1 MPPDVALAA
10 TLVLH
15 DNTTSSKRASCG
27 LVKFCFSAARLAQQA
42 YLAGRL
48 EPVVLTNA
56 PSYAQA
62 LCQTEPRP
70 RMLLHDSRLESA
82 VAVYN
87 AARTRASAR
96 TGYSATIRLNAMA
109 GLSKLQVLALT
120 EYSAVLV
127 IDLDLDLFFPS
138 RGAPPKDDSTKSRAR
153 HAWTT
158 MLSAF
163 LASPMMLVGRA
174 DRHSPINSAA
184 LLFKPSKAIY
194 EMALETLERGRFDR
208 RTGWDHAGRP
218 SDVVALGGLPKKLA
232 RNMNSSAMLRVND
245 WSFVGAEGEQGLLVY
260 LYLVRLKAQTYAH
273 SGLLAPWADQWQTG
287 QNGQRKVWRPNHFF
301 YHFKPWHP
309 YARCATYF
317 EFLDHRALRL
327 DGSTYCARF
336 FREKQRCLPR
346 NGGGRLRPK
355 ACAACS
361 ASSTTMIDA
370 ESKAQLEWAC
380 GQRLLC
386 PSRNYT
392 KWSVF

>member
-1 MPPDVALAA
+1 MPPDIALAA
-10 TLVLH
+10 TLVLY

-42 YLAGRL
+42 YLVGRL

-70 RMLLHDSRLESA
+70 RMLLHDIRLERA
-82 VAVYN
+82 VAVYK
-87 AARTRASAR
+87 AARTRASAK
-96 TGYSATIRLNAMA
+96 TGYGATIRLNAMA
-109 GLSKLQVLALT
+109 GLLKLQVLRLT

-127 IDLDLDLFFPS
+127 IDLDLDLFFAS
-138 RGAPPKDDSTKSRAR
+138 RGAPPKDSTKSRVR

-158 MLSAF
+158 MLRAF

-174 DRHSPINSAA
+174 DCHSPINSAA
-184 LLFKPSKAIY
+184 LLFKPSKTIY
-194 EMALETLERGRFDR
+194 EMSLEILERGRFDR
-208 RTGWDHAGRP
+208 RTGWDHVGRP
-218 SDVVALGGLPKKLA
+218 SDVVALGSLPKKLA
-232 RNMNSSAMLRVND
+232 KNMNSSAMLQVND

-260 LYLVRLKAQTYAH
+260 LYLVRLKAKTYAH

-287 QNGQRKVWRPNHFF
+287 LNGQRKVWRPNHFSTISSRGIPTRAAQHTLSF
-301 YHFKPWHP
+301 GPPCSAARRQP
-309 YARCATYF
+309 YCV
-317 EFLDHRALRL
+317 
-327 DGSTYCARF
+327 RF
-336 FREKQRCLPR
+336 FREKQRCLLR
-346 NGGGRLRPK
+346 NGAGRSQSK
-355 ACAACS
+355 CAACS
-361 ASSTTMIDA
+361 ASSTTMMDA

-380 GQRLLC
+380 RKPLLC